1 MFETDAQNRPDDD
14 GKKFLQ
20 FNRSTE
26 GLLFAMMSRWR
37 SGCQSGHLRIRPP
50 KHRVPPPML

>member
-1 MFETDAQNRPDDD
+1 
-14 GKKFLQ
+14 
-20 FNRSTE
+20 
-26 GLLFAMMSRWR
+26 LFAMMSRWR